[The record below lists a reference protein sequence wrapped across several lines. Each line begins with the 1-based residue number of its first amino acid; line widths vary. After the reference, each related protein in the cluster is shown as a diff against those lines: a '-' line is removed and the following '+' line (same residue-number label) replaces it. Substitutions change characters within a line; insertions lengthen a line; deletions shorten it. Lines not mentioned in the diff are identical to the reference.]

1 MPTRPRLTAPVA
13 DLRRAVRDGFQAAN
27 IQPKDKVLL
36 AVSGGA
42 DSLALAAAVA
52 FEAPRHEVL
61 ASVVIIDHGLQPG
74 SDQVAIQALARCKE
88 LGLQGEIRKVVVLH
102 TGDGM
107 EAEARNARY
116 QELEKARAELGAV
129 AILTGHSQSDQA
141 ETVLLGLTR
150 GSGLKS
156 IAGMP
161 VWDPQRKLLRPMLGI
176 QSAEIRQACKDQG
189 IVFWEDPHNQD
200 PSFTRV
206 RIRELIKTMESELGS
221 GLTSALAK
229 TAAIASGAEEFL
241 EAAAAALEKGT
252 RTAGSPR
259 SQSYDAKALADSHPA
274 LMMQTLRHIAL
285 KLGAKSL
292 SMAQLET
299 VSELLTNWHGQKSI
313 PLSGITVER
322 VNNELV
328 FTTNK
333 PPTAGASCS

>member
-1 MPTRPRLTAPVA
+1 MRPRLTAPVA
-13 DLRRAVRDGFQAAN
+13 DLRRAVRDGFKAAN
-27 IQPKDKVLL
+27 IQPQDAILL

-42 DSLALAAAVA
+42 DSLAIAAAVA
-52 FEAPRHEVL
+52 FEAPKQQIKT
-61 ASVVIIDHGLQPG
+61 SVFIIDHALQPG
-74 SDQVAIQALARCKE
+74 SDQVAIKALERCKQ
-88 LGLQGEIRKVVVLH
+88 LGLQGEIRKVNVLQ

-107 EAEARNARY
+107 EAQARNARY
-116 QELEKARAELGAV
+116 EELEKARVETGAV

-156 IAGMP
+156 IAGMA
-161 VWDPQRKLLRPMLGI
+161 VWDAERKLLRPMLGL
-176 QSAEIRQACKDQG
+176 QSDEIRQACKDQG
-189 IVFWEDPHNQD
+189 IEFWEDPHNQD

-206 RIRELIKTMESELGS
+206 RIRELLKLMEAELGPK
-221 GLTSALAK
+221 LTSALAK
-229 TAAIASGAEEFL
+229 TASIASGAEEFL
-241 EAAAAALEKGT
+241 EEAAVFLEQSS
-252 RTAGSPR
+252 RTSGNVR

-274 LMMQTLRHIAL
+274 LRMQTLRHIAL

-299 VSELLTNWHGQKSI
+299 VSELVTNWHGQKSI

-328 FTTNK
+328 FQTNK
-333 PPTAGASCS
+333 QPKAGASCS

>member
-1 MPTRPRLTAPVA
+1 MRPRLTAPVA

-42 DSLALAAAVA
+42 DSLALTAAVA
-52 FEAPRHEVL
+52 FEAPRHAVI
-61 ASVVIIDHGLQPG
+61 ASVVIIDHGLQTG
-74 SDQVAIQALARCKE
+74 SDQVALQALARCKE
-88 LGLQGEIRKVVVLH
+88 LGLQGEIRKVEVLP

-107 EAEARNARY
+107 EAQARNARY
-116 QELEKARAELGAV
+116 EELEKARAELGAV

-176 QSAEIRQACKDQG
+176 QSAAIRQACKDQG
-189 IVFWEDPHNQD
+189 IEFWEDPHNQD

-206 RIRELIKTMESELGS
+206 RIRELIKTMETSLGS
-221 GLTSALAK
+221 DLTSALAK

-241 EAAAAALEKGT
+241 EAAAMALEQSSRTKGS
-252 RTAGSPR
+252 AR
-259 SQSYDAKALADSHPA
+259 SQSYDAKVLAETHPA

-328 FTTNK
+328 FKTNK